1 METKK
6 LNLLTRNDTILGVC
20 EALGQDFNFNP
31 LWLRIAFTLGMF
43 FDPFIVGG
51 VYLALAVVVLGSRLL
66 FPQPKQ
72 AMVAIDGGKAPALTL
87 EDASEDMAAAA

>member
-1 METKK
+1 MEMKTP
-6 LNLLTRNDTILGVC
+6 NLLTRNDTILGVC
-20 EALGQDFNFNP
+20 EAIGQDFNINP

-43 FDPFIVGG
+43 FNPFIIGG

-72 AMVAIDGGKAPALTL
+72 AMVAIAGGKAPALAL
-87 EDASEDMAAAA
+87 EDAAEDMAAAA